1 MDSLNACEVGTI
13 IISIL
18 QMRKLRYIT
27 VNNFH
32 NDTQLESGRVN
43 IQMQDS
49 DSRIYA
55 LYHFNMLALILKIC
69 LNYILKSI

>member
-32 NDTQLESGRVN
+32 DTQLESGRVN

-55 LYHFNMLALILKIC
+55 LYHFNTLALILKIC